1 MNPTLTSLLAAA
13 RERVRAL
20 RPRRAEL
27 ERAARAAPAPPAWT
41 AALAGPDVA
50 IIAEVKRR
58 SPSAGAIALHLD
70 PADWARRYVAGG
82 ARAVSVLTDER
93 HFGGSLDDLRDVR
106 GAVAVP
112 VLRKDF
118 VLDPLQLLETRAA
131 GASAVLLIV
140 RALEPGALAE
150 LSTAARELGLA
161 RLIEVHDAGE
171 LEVAVP
177 LAPEAIGVNARD
189 LDTFAV
195 SLEGVAPVLAAVP
208 AGIAAVAES
217 GIAVRGDVERVAA
230 WGADAILVGTA
241 LAGASDPA
249 AAVRRLAGVARTGS
263 RRGAPDRRDATS

>member
-1 MNPTLTSLLAAA
+1 
-13 RERVRAL
+13 
-20 RPRRAEL
+20 
-27 ERAARAAPAPPAWT
+27 
-41 AALAGPDVA
+41 
-50 IIAEVKRR
+50 
-58 SPSAGAIALHLD
+58 
-70 PADWARRYVAGG
+70 
-82 ARAVSVLTDER
+82 
-93 HFGGSLDDLRDVR
+93 
-106 GAVAVP
+106 
-112 VLRKDF
+112 
-118 VLDPLQLLETRAA
+118 
-131 GASAVLLIV
+131 VLLIV

-177 LAPEAIGVNARD
+177 LTPEAIGVNARD

-208 AGIAAVAES
+208 VGIAAVAES

-263 RRGAPDRRDATS
+263 RRGVPDRRDATS

>member
-1 MNPTLTSLLAAA
+1 MRPTLTSLLAAA
-13 RERVRAL
+13 RERARAL

-27 ERAARAAPAPPAWT
+27 ERAARQAPVPPDWN

-58 SPSAGAIALHLD
+58 SPSAGVIALHLD

-93 HFGGSLDDLRDVR
+93 HFGGSLDDLRAVR
-106 GAVAVP
+106 DAVPVP

-140 RALEPGALAE
+140 RALEPAALAE
-150 LSTAARELGLA
+150 LSAVARELKLA
-161 RLIEVHDAGE
+161 RLIEVHHAGE

-195 SLEGVAPVLAAVP
+195 SLDGVAPLLAAVP
-208 AGIAAVAES
+208 TGMTAVAES
-217 GIAVRGDVERVAA
+217 GIALRGDVERVAA

-241 LAGASDPA
+241 LAGASNPA
-249 AAVRRLAGVARTGS
+249 AAVRRLAGVARTGP
-263 RRGAPDRRDATS
+263 RCGAPDRRDATS